1 MRYSFI
7 AGAII
12 GHAFRLLCIIDTR
25 SQPTLPDE
33 HADTKLLRSVNSSL
47 IQQLDRVLPRTLTLT
62 LFFGASPGVV
72 LFSAFLPGV
81 VLFSAFLPSGILF
94 RAFLPGVVLFNA
106 FLPGVVL
113 FSAFLPSGILFRAF
127 LPGVVLFNAFLPS
140 GILFRASSGGILFRA
155 SPSSILFNGPRHRI
169 LPIKPSSTT
178 PAAPGTTEYPHS
190 DVTTTYITTV
200 TGFVPCSTS
209 VGHNEHSVPVYST
222 YLTASY
228 TTLTVTST
236 IHGCGDKCPTPT
248 PETPKPTSVVPV
260 HSEVTP
266 APGHPYPA
274 VTQSV
279 YPADVPHPAESS
291 KPQPPA
297 VSGCPAPQTVT
308 KTEIYTVTVGNDYS
322 TAPAGPVTTIVVTE
336 AGHPQ
341 TYTVTLP
348 GPKPTTTAEGPKP
361 SASSTKTESH
371 GAQPPYPTSK
381 PHQSA
386 TPSVGT
392 SMSYEASSAPYP
404 TVKPSS
410 GTSMSYE
417 TSSAPYPVHTPSS
430 SSVPVPSATSVKP
443 TYVKPTNTVPYP
455 TSTPSS
461 SASPTPQ
468 ASGYGAAYP
477 AGYGHY

>member
-12 GHAFRLLCIIDTR
+12 GSTFASPVAQYGYYPAVTP
-25 SQPTLPDE
+25 SGYS
-33 HADTKLLRSVNSSL
+33 ASSTPV
-47 IQQLDRVLPRTLTLT
+47 QLDRVLPRTLTLT

-140 GILFRASSGGILFRA
+140 GILF
-155 SPSSILFNGPRHRI
+155 PSSSTAQGTGYYPVKSSSTMPHGTGYSTV
-169 LPIKPSSTT
+169 KPSSTT

>member
-106 FLPGVVL
+106 FLP
-113 FSAFLPSGILFRAF
+113 
-127 LPGVVLFNAFLPS
+127 S
-140 GILFRASSGGILFRA
+140 GILFRASSGGILFLK
-155 SPSSILFNGPRHRI
+155 SSSTMPHGTGYSTV
-169 LPIKPSSTT
+169 KPSSTT

-348 GPKPTTTAEGPKP
+348 GPKPTTTVEGPKP